1 MSLRKEIRDFS
12 CDKTPIRRSN
22 ISMAD
27 AWLRSHPVISTCY
40 GFFMIAVAFLSGMGF
55 LRWEQAFLRWS
66 FVVLALCAAALF
78 FNCGWKGKSEA
89 DEAKKR

>member
-66 FVVLALCAAALF
+66 FVVLALSAAAFF
-78 FNCGWKGKSEA
+78 FNCGRKGKSEA